1 MGQREAEKKLDAWA
15 QRLLDTGKSNPL
27 INFKDTKKST
37 VEVVYPCFDKFFEEM
52 KTHGKVEIFDP
63 NLPEDEDEDEDEYE
77 DEYED
82 EESEDFSEVEP
93 DQAKVLEGSSGV
105 ARNQVGASE
114 EPSESSEKIEPSVTA
129 EKSLIQSGGG
139 QSLRALTI
147 CQGKTHSSSNIPKS
161 LSRNRF

>member
-1 MGQREAEKKLDAWA
+1 MGRREAEKKLDAWA
-15 QRLLDTGKSNPL
+15 ERLLDTGKRNHL

-37 VEVVYPCFDKFFEEM
+37 VEVVYPCSDKFFEEM

-63 NLPEDEDEDEDEYE
+63 NLPEDEDE
-77 DEYED
+77 YED
-82 EESEDFSEVEP
+82 EESEDFSEVESN
-93 DQAKVLEGSSGV
+93 QAKVSEGSSGV

-114 EPSESSEKIEPSVTA
+114 EPSESSEKTEPSVIA
-129 EKSLIQSGGG
+129 EKKSDSEAGGG

-147 CQGKTHSSSNIPKS
+147 RQGKTHSSLNIPKS